1 MIKRDTYKEITS
13 GTSAGATQTEIYEIF
28 EGTNTQGQ
36 AQSLFDT
43 TTNIS
48 LADLI
53 YLIKTYVLPN
63 ANNGETIANQ
73 LSETLSGGDTIISN
87 LLVDTISGSTYSQA
101 NLSYLNFIENSGT
114 NGHTANIENS
124 NANIENNTLNSANS
138 LSTIETNTG
147 AQRTPVIISTSAS
160 GTITPQ
166 IHNISF
172 YNSGSATGT
181 ITINGTTINIPAGVS
196 INYDAGGNNNRY
208 AGSSFSYN
216 GTGTTLL
223 ISYTQ

>member
-43 TTNIS
+43 TSNVS

-73 LSETLSGGDTIISN
+73 LSETLSGGDTILPN

-114 NGHTANIENS
+114 NAHTSNIENS
-124 NANIENNTLNSANS
+124 NANIENNTLNTSNY
-138 LSTIETNTG
+138 LSTI
-147 AQRTPVIISTSAS
+147 RTPVIISTSAS

-208 AGSSFSYN
+208 PASSFSYN